1 MTLKNPKKFLGQNY
15 LTDKNIAQK
24 IINCLKLQE
33 GDSVLEIGSGY
44 GVLTSLLAEYN
55 INIFAVEIE
64 KEAVNY
70 LQDYFAKLKKENIK
84 IINSDILKIKIDNLI
99 DSKLL
104 SGTRKVKILG
114 NIPYYLTSEILF
126 WLYDQRDYI
135 EFCVLTLQKE
145 VAERLNAKIRTKDY
159 GILTLATELVGVV
172 NILFYIS
179 PNCFFPKPKVES
191 AVIKM
196 DFYDK
201 DSLEYIPKEMF
212 YNTMELIRN
221 AFNQRR
227 KKLKNS
233 LKNFIENKTSLT
245 IDKFL
250 LISEYADFFEKRAE
264 ELTKDDYLKLY
275 SHLKRFF

>member
-159 GILTLATELVGVV
+159 GILTLAAELVGVV

-233 LKNFIENKTSLT
+233 LKNYIENKTSLT

-250 LISEYADFFEKRAE
+250 LISEYVDFFEKRAE